1 MKKLPEYK
9 VTTFL
14 ITDGTETFFNS
25 KEEAVKFGK
34 EQVKTG
40 RIAFLLERVIDN
52 KYEVIAEIRWTVKKE
67 GESMN
72 KTDIAQSIAAR
83 LLDFDMLDLH
93 NFLGDSEVLLG
104 CTKEI
109 ILEQLE
115 NYVIVSGTILM

>member
-1 MKKLPEYK
+1 MKKLSKYK
-9 VTTFL
+9 ITTFL
-14 ITDGTETFFNS
+14 ISDGTETYFDS
-25 KEEAVKFGK
+25 KEEAIEYGK

-40 RIAFLLERVIDN
+40 KVAFLLERVTDN
-52 KYEVIAEIRWTVKKE
+52 NRYIVIAEIRWIVKKE

-109 ILEQLE
+109 ILE
-115 NYVIVSGTILM
+115 

>member
-1 MKKLPEYK
+1 M
-9 VTTFL
+9 
-14 ITDGTETFFNS
+14 
-25 KEEAVKFGK
+25 
-34 EQVKTG
+34 
-40 RIAFLLERVIDN
+40 
-52 KYEVIAEIRWTVKKE
+52 KKE

-109 ILEQLE
+109 ILE
-115 NYVIVSGTILM
+115 